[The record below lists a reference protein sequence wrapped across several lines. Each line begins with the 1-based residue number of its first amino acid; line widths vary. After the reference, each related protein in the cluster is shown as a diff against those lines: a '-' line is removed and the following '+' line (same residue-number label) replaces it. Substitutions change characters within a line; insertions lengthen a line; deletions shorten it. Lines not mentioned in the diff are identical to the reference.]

1 MDLLTPQDL
10 TTIRGAALGMGQKRR
25 SDAAKEL
32 AGIVGVARPK
42 LLGEL
47 DNFMQSGMDSRDF
60 VLSRKW
66 TIAASGGA
74 YKDFTLQANKL
85 KLFSDL
91 VSSTFPSQQ
100 PTGKL
105 FAIKKLRIVCN
116 PKEKVLTLDELA
128 EKWGIRMNYADGR
141 SPFEFP
147 ACEVLNTRSR
157 VANAGNNAG
166 ALVEGVRTELM
177 EIGKEITFDP
187 ADVNIISPGDS
198 NDHLEGFWLA
208 DWAGSPPT
216 TPAGGAPAADIVV
229 QVIAT
234 GRVFAQINRS

>member
-1 MDLLTPQDL
+1 MELLTPQDL
-10 TTIRGAALGMGQKRR
+10 TAMRGAALGLGKKRR
-25 SDAAKEL
+25 QDGAKEL

-42 LLGEL
+42 LLGDL
-47 DNFMQSGMDSRDF
+47 DKFMQSGMDVRDF

-74 YKDFTLQANKL
+74 YKDFTLQANKIS
-85 KLFSDL
+85 LFSDL

-105 FAIKKLRIVCN
+105 FAVKKLAIIVN
-116 PKEKVLTLDELA
+116 PKEKVLTIDELS
-128 EKWGIRMNYADGR
+128 EKWGVRLTYGDAR
-141 SPFEFP
+141 SPFEIP
-147 ACEVLNTRSR
+147 AREMLKTRSR

-166 ALVEGVRTELM
+166 TLVEGVRTELI
-177 EIGKEITFDP
+177 ELGREVTFDP
-187 ADVNIISPGDS
+187 QDVIIVAPGDT
-198 NDHLEGFWLA
+198 NTHVEGFWLN

-229 QVIAT
+229 QIVAT
-234 GRVFAQINRS
+234 GRLFANINRE